1 MCLRGVTAIEDVG
14 VKRLTKMTSGE
25 SFDSNAVET
34 NGINIEREI
43 SDQSIFPTRVYAIP
57 KNQKGANTLMKLPI
71 RIANNT
77 STPLHLNRYQPLIPE
92 VLASDGQIIQRLLVT
107 DESVAS
113 TQLNTPQQLRPP
125 REPQQ
130 WQLPPGYG
138 ASISQ
143 TARLCWQNNLLQLQ
157 IPTRQFGSNKFWL
170 FDALQPGNYQLRF
183 VLNIDRETTPVAES
197 DHKVFGTGSG
207 ILATPFLNLHL
218 IQPLSTDSSAIE
230 VNGVQFKTEIPDT
243 VLTIPPNLPDAST
256 HIKLGIRATNK
267 TSTAL
272 YFEQMYSFSFTL
284 LDDDGKD
291 IQFTDTRR
299 RLRVDK
305 GPKPYLVEPG
315 ESALFVC
322 DGTLDW
328 LMNQLLLAIPNKAGG
343 NCLFAGLKPGKY
355 QIQLIYHISELMAN
369 YLNEHV
375 LEKVWTGW
383 IALPFLEFHLVER

>member
-1 MCLRGVTAIEDVG
+1 
-14 VKRLTKMTSGE
+14 MTSAE
-25 SFDSNAVET
+25 SFDSNNLEA

-43 SDQSIFPTRVYAIP
+43 SDQIIFPTRIYAIP
-57 KNQKGANTLMKLPI
+57 KNQLGVPTLLKLPI
-71 RIANNT
+71 RIRNNT
-77 STPLHLNRYQPLIPE
+77 STRLDLNLYQPFIPE
-92 VLASDGQIIQRLLVT
+92 LLASDGQTIPRLLVT
-107 DESVAS
+107 DDSVAS
-113 TQLNTPQQLRPP
+113 TQLNIPQQHHSP
-125 REPQQ
+125 RKLQQ
-130 WQLPPGYG
+130 WKFPPGYG

-143 TARLCWQNNLLQLQ
+143 TARLCWRNNLLQLQ
-157 IPTRQFGSNKFWL
+157 IPTERFCSDKFWL

-183 VLNIDRETTPVAES
+183 ILNIDRETTPVEDS
-197 DHKVFGTGSG
+197 ENQDSGTGSG
-207 ILATPFLNLHL
+207 ILATPFLNLHF

-230 VNGVQFKTEIPDT
+230 VNGVQFKTEMPDN
-243 VLTIPPNLPDAST
+243 VLTIPPNLRDAST
-256 HIKLGIRATNK
+256 HIKLDLCATNK

-328 LMNQLLLAIPNKAGG
+328 LMNQLLLAIPNKSWWQ
-343 NCLFAGLKPGKY
+343 LFICRSQA
-355 QIQLIYHISELMAN
+355 
-369 YLNEHV
+369 
-375 LEKVWTGW
+375 W
-383 IALPFLEFHLVER
+383 